1 MAEILPLLDKINN
14 FVAFSVLPNLR
25 KFLVDNDKILSA
37 CNNIIYYVVNPAMR
51 GRTRP
56 LDLDPP
62 VLAIIQAM
70 AKIPS
75 AIKAWKTPVSELLN
89 DSRLFNCIACVAEP
103 WTPIVKV
110 LFDADKAAFPEL
122 LSKVATAPSANIF
135 TNREYEM
142 LLRSLNVRRLSF
154 ILFSGEKNHFLTQLP
169 TIQEKLVDI
178 FRNVTAPIYRIF
190 EQTVTALP
198 VDGSEDLQ
206 LVLAASKCLD
216 LLLVLQT
223 EEFQIH
229 QWIFVTDTV
238 DAIYRPDN
246 WFPEAMMDQ
255 LAEIAGA
262 LPVDQDGANG
272 VMVPNSSTTSTDQ
285 HSLRRPMLNSLRQI
299 ESIRD
304 LIPFFSNVSITSYE
318 SVYASGGNV
327 DWEAV
332 EQGILD
338 DMFDGR

>member
-1 MAEILPLLDKINN
+1 MNISQINS
-14 FVAFSVLPNLR
+14 FVASSVLPNLR
-25 KFLVDNDKILSA
+25 KFLIDNDKILSA

-75 AIKAWKTPVSELLN
+75 AIKAWKTPVSELLY

-154 ILFSGEKNHFLTQLP
+154 VLFAGEKNHFLTQLP

-178 FRNVTAPIYRIF
+178 FRNYRIF
-190 EQTVTALP
+190 EQAVTTLP
-198 VDGSEDLQ
+198 SDGSEDLQ

-223 EEFQIH
+223 TEFQIH

-262 LPVDQDGANG
+262 LPVDGGANG
-272 VMVPNSSTTSTDQ
+272 VTVPNSLTTSTDQ
-285 HSLRRPMLNSLRQI
+285 HSLRRPMLNTLRQI
-299 ESIRD
+299 ESIRE

-327 DWEAV
+327 DWEVV